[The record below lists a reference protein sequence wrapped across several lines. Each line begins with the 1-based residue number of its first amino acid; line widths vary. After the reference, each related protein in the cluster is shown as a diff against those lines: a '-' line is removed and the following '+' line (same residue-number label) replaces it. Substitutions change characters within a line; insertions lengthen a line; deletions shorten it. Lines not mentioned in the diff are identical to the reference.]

1 MDFYASNNAA
11 EIDKPLGAEKP
22 STHISIDEIYGK
34 LARDA
39 YYKIIAEAEIADIRL
54 REEYHRLL
62 SKKQDTGTKK
72 DKEFK
77 SSITVAFRKYRAH
90 KEMLEGLKSWNIMSV
105 YGTDDL
111 DFFKAENKGKVAEM
125 IAAGR
130 SQDFILNYLI
140 YKLADL
146 YHFENR

>member
-1 MDFYASNNAA
+1 
-11 EIDKPLGAEKP
+11 
-22 STHISIDEIYGK
+22 
-34 LARDA
+34 
-39 YYKIIAEAEIADIRL
+39 
-54 REEYHRLL
+54 
-62 SKKQDTGTKK
+62 
-72 DKEFK
+72 
-77 SSITVAFRKYRAH
+77 
-90 KEMLEGLKSWNIMSV
+90 MLEGLKSWNIMSV